1 MDGNTKPMCTGEQ
14 TNTHEG
20 KRDDSLPLEHVQ
32 QLEKKKHTD
41 AGGGIIRGYWG
52 EMLGKIFRYSQSRN
66 SLTKYN
72 IIVLYT
78 LYICY
83 YGDNSS
89 CFIVCILLILNL
101 RDTFPPSVLS
111 SSSDLLCLR
120 S

>member
-1 MDGNTKPMCTGEQ
+1 MHCRQ

-32 QLEKKKHTD
+32 QLEKKHTD

-72 IIVLYT
+72 I
-78 LYICY
+78 YIH
-83 YGDNSS
+83 NTFVTMVIIPPVSS
-89 CFIVCILLILNL
+89 FV
-101 RDTFPPSVLS
+101 FS
-111 SSSDLLCLR
+111 
-120 S
+120 